1 MAKKSAAATPADD
14 DGKKSEVEGTNGK
27 EVNEKKKSPFSISNL
42 KVSADYSQSIKAERH
57 HLRMSCRKPG
67 KPEWIRI
74 DTRPHRSDIF
84 WLYEDKHQA
93 GGKNELYLLHPTVVE
108 SVGDDAFKAAIYVTV
123 NRQMDPFLWPCRLP
137 DEERANEWHT
147 TLQLAAEAAKEQ
159 WVRVRANMGVGGYEY
174 HTLGPDVVPA
184 DPVFPKESLEEM
196 LELAFRD
203 YYIQDPDHIVI
214 RKLEGRQ

>member
-1 MAKKSAAATPADD
+1 MADKEAGQPADDQKPEAEGAKGKEVKKKKKSA
-14 DGKKSEVEGTNGK
+14 
-27 EVNEKKKSPFSISNL
+27 FSISRL

-67 KPEWIRI
+67 KTEWVHI
-74 DTRPHRSDIF
+74 DTRPDRSEIF

-93 GGKNELYLLHPTVVE
+93 GGKNELYLLEPEVVPLI
-108 SVGDDAFKAAIYVTV
+108 GDEAFQAEIFITV
-123 NRQMDPFLWPCRLP
+123 NRQMDPFLWPCRKP

-147 TLQLAAEAAKEQ
+147 TLELAAEAAQEQ

-174 HTLGPDVVPA
+174 FTLGADVTPA

-196 LELAFRD
+196 LELAFKD
-203 YYIQDPDHIVI
+203 FHIEDADHIIV